1 MPISPVL
8 SCIGAGRLGSTLC
21 KLLAQ
26 QVTIGQ
32 ILNSTAQSS
41 LQAAEFIGTG
51 DPVDSLDQLKAADI
65 WLIATPDEAI
75 ATASKS
81 LQATA
86 ILRPADLVFHCS
98 GVLDSTILIGSS
110 IACASLHPLHSF
122 AQPQRSVDSF
132 QGTPCAMEGDGAAL
146 TKLGALFS
154 AIGARPFEI
163 NRDQKV
169 LYHAAAVMSCNYLV
183 TLLDIGDNILQ
194 AAGLEQPESTDSPL
208 RPLIEKTL
216 QNYYASSAQRAL
228 TGPIARGDHDT
239 VAAHLNALQT
249 SSVDQW
255 VWPDVYRSLGLA
267 SVALAR
273 RGKLAGSAPL
283 ERIEKLLQTHKTLQ
297 KSP

>member
-1 MPISPVL
+1 VQMPTSPVL

-32 ILNSTAQSS
+32 ILNSTALSS
-41 LQAAEFIGTG
+41 QQAVEFIGTG
-51 DPVDSLDQLKAADI
+51 DPVDNLKQLKAADI

-75 ATASKS
+75 ATSFKS

-86 ILRPADLVFHCS
+86 ILRPGDLVFHCS
-98 GVLDSTILIGSS
+98 GVLDSTILTGSLMS
-110 IACASLHPLHSF
+110 CASLHPLHSF
-122 AQPQRSVDSF
+122 AEPQRSVDSF
-132 QGTPCAMEGDGAAL
+132 HGTPCAMEGDSAAL
-146 TKLGALFS
+146 AKLSALFS

-194 AAGLEQPESTDSPL
+194 AAGLEQSESTDSPL
-208 RPLIEKTL
+208 RPLIEQTL

-249 SSVDQW
+249 SSVGQP

-283 ERIEKLLQTHKTLQ
+283 ERIEKLLQTDKTL
-297 KSP
+297 